1 MAMDRRP
8 LADRRRE
15 RTDIVEEA
23 IISQRAAER
32 RQRAWP
38 DRPGPKL
45 RNIGVAF
52 ELDVDPA
59 PGLIGHLV
67 RTRLLKIMIA

>member
-1 MAMDRRP
+1 SESNELITSAASEQPGPASQWPMAMDRRP

-38 DRPGPKL
+38 DRPGPKW
-45 RNIGVAF
+45 RCV
-52 ELDVDPA
+52 
-59 PGLIGHLV
+59 
-67 RTRLLKIMIA
+67 

>member
-15 RTDIVEEA
+15 RTDVVEER
-23 IISQRAAER
+23 SSRSGR
-32 RQRAWP
+32 LKGDSGR
-38 DRPGPKL
+38 GPIGL
-45 RNIGVAF
+45 VRNGVAF